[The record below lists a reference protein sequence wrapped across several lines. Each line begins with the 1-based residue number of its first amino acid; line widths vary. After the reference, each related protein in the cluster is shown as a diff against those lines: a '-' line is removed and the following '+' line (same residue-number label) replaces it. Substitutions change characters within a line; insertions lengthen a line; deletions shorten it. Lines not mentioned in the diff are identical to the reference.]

1 MGPSPVLGGSG
12 VRGGGLTGESV
23 GSGSQSCIR
32 VLGGG
37 G

>member
-1 MGPSPVLGGSG
+1 MGPSPVLGGLG
-12 VRGGGLTGESV
+12 VGGLTGESV